1 MPRGA
6 PASAVLLFATVAYA
20 ANQPSPRPQ
29 LLSRGLREVML
40 RQVDQSTP
48 DQSDRAHAEWYT
60 PDAEALLQRLLSG
73 LPEAPTSQRKS
84 KGNPVEGWDG
94 FDTEALFLLCR
105 AQMGC
110 LEAALK
116 DLDQASRMV
125 AHVREKWQLISGGT
139 ASQIFNENVMRAAR
153 ATRRL
158 ALLTARGL
166 SMRKPAASTNRSL
179 DGISGDGVSGEITAA
194 SAAADLEAGD
204 APDPQPS
211 DESPPAERESP
222 LGSPHSRLGMGAR
235 RRALLRSERAMA
247 AHAGALHD
255 LRVALSAAGGE
266 WLELGRWLGGPP
278 LPEME
283 WEVRTAPW
291 HVPCTHLDMGHA
303 HAMHMGHAHAMHM
316 LLPEMG
322 WATQPRP
329 CLARAHPRT
338 TEGTHPTPALGPTVS
353 STLVPTPSPSPS
365 LWPGGP

>member
-1 MPRGA
+1 MLRGV
-6 PASAVLLFATVAYA
+6 PASAVLFFATAAYA
-20 ANQPSPRPQ
+20 ANQPSTRPQ

-110 LEAALK
+110 LESALK
-116 DLDQASRMV
+116 ELDRASRMV

-166 SMRKPAASTNRSL
+166 SMRKISASTNHSL

-204 APDPQPS
+204 APDPPGPS

-283 WEVRTAPW
+283 WEVRAAPW
-291 HVPCTHLDMGHA
+291 HARRARTLTCAMHIPCTCPCLRWN
-303 HAMHMGHAHAMHM
+303 
-316 LLPEMG
+316 G
-322 WATQPRP
+322 WRALPRP
-329 CLARAHPRT
+329 RPIHPST
-338 TEGTHPTPALGPTVS
+338 PEGAHPTPALSPTVN
-353 STLVPTPSPSPS
+353 STLVPTLSSSPS
-365 LWPGGP
+365 LWPGWP

>member
-6 PASAVLLFATVAYA
+6 PVSAVLLFATAAYA
-20 ANQPSPRPQ
+20 ANQPSTRPM

-40 RQVDQSTP
+40 RQVDQSS
-48 DQSDRAHAEWYT
+48 DSSDRAHAEWYT

-73 LPEAPTSQRKS
+73 LPEAPASQRKS

-166 SMRKPAASTNRSL
+166 SMRKTTTASTNHSL
-179 DGISGDGVSGEITAA
+179 DGVSGDGVSGEITAA
-194 SAAADLEAGD
+194 SDAADLEAGG

-211 DESPPAERESP
+211 DESSPPAERESP

-235 RRALLRSERAMA
+235 RRALLRSERAMS

-283 WEVRTAPW
+283 WEVRAAP
-291 HVPCTHLDMGHA
+291 C
-303 HAMHMGHAHAMHM
+303 MHPARTLP
-316 LLPEMG
+316 LL
-322 WATQPRP
+322 Q
-329 CLARAHPRT
+329 
-338 TEGTHPTPALGPTVS
+338 
-353 STLVPTPSPSPS
+353 TL
-365 LWPGGP
+365 